1 MGRKADLWWCQKSK
15 RKGECLHHL
24 EAVHTSPALP
34 PCHRA
39 KRTKIP
45 LSICRLAQGE
55 RTEKWTLLPEAL
67 PATSPHT
74 YFSCRVRG
82 NSSGAII
89 LGQSTQGLA
98 SIATA
103 LFQWTGQQPGVRAPA
118 DTLIASCVPPES
130 CHPWRSEP
138 DMDEMKSECLPGAT

>member
-1 MGRKADLWWCQKSK
+1 MQIVGEALVLLVLQGQKSK

-34 PCHRA
+34 PCRRA
-39 KRTKIP
+39 DRTKIP
-45 LSICRLAQGE
+45 LSICRLAQGKGTE
-55 RTEKWTLLPEAL
+55 RWTLLPEAV

-74 YFSCRVRG
+74 YFSYRVKG

-89 LGQSTQGLA
+89 LGQPTRGLA
-98 SIATA
+98 NISKA

-118 DTLIASCVPPES
+118 DNVNCFRCPS
-130 CHPWRSEP
+130 
-138 DMDEMKSECLPGAT
+138 